1 MTFLITDAAVL
12 AAENSGTPIWV
23 TIIFC
28 VGIFLAAT
36 AVSAVITYRIRK
48 KKLRKNKETPPDDQQ
63 R

>member
-1 MTFLITDAAVL
+1 MTFPITDTAVF
-12 AAENSGTPIWV
+12 AAESSGTPILV

-28 VGIFLAAT
+28 VAVFLAAT

-48 KKLRKNKETPPDDQQ
+48 KKLRKNKEDHPDDQQ